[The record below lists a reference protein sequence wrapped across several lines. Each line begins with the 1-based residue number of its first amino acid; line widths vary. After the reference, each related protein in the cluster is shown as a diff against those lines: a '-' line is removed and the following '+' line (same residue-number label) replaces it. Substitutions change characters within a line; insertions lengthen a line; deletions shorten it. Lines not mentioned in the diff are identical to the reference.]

1 MILAIDI
8 GNTNVKLGV
17 FSDDGKLLDST
28 RLSSST
34 HKTGD
39 EYYLAIRD
47 SFGARGIN
55 LADICGVIM
64 SSVNPNLN
72 YTFEHLIGVYFHVKP
87 MIVGGG
93 IKTGINIRYDNP
105 KEVGADRIV
114 NSVSAYR
121 TYGGP
126 CIVID
131 CGTATTFNAI
141 SANGEFLGGAIGFG
155 LKTGADALC
164 QKAAKLPKVEL
175 VKPDNVVGKSTITN
189 MQSGLI
195 YGYVGMVEYI
205 VNKMK
210 EEMKDKNIRV
220 VATGGLSEIV
230 SANSKIIDV
239 VDRTLTLR
247 GLFILYKTNSE
258 QQGGKQ

>member
-17 FSDDGKLLDST
+17 FSEDGKLLDST

-55 LADICGVIM
+55 LADIDGVII

-72 YTFEHLIGVYFHVKP
+72 YTFEHLISVYFRVKP
-87 MIVGGG
+87 MVVGGG

-114 NSVSAYR
+114 NSVAAYR

-141 SANGEFLGGAIGFG
+141 SATGEFAGGVISFG

-175 VKPDNVVGKSTITN
+175 VKPDKVIGKSTITN

-210 EEMKDKNIRV
+210 EEMGGGNIRV

-230 SANSKIIDV
+230 SANSKVIDV

-247 GLFILYKTNSE
+247 GLYALYKTNSE
-258 QQGGKQ
+258 QGGKQ

>member
-17 FSDDGKLLDST
+17 FSEDGKLLDST

-55 LADICGVIM
+55 LADIDGVII

-72 YTFEHLIGVYFHVKP
+72 YTFEHLISVYFRVKP
-87 MIVGGG
+87 MVVGGG

-114 NSVSAYR
+114 NSVAAYR
-121 TYGGP
+121 TRQAGQGYRQ
-126 CIVID
+126 ID
-131 CGTATTFNAI
+131 YREYAV
-141 SANGEFLGGAIGFG
+141 GAYLRLRRHG
-155 LKTGADALC
+155 
-164 QKAAKLPKVEL
+164 
-175 VKPDNVVGKSTITN
+175 
-189 MQSGLI
+189 
-195 YGYVGMVEYI
+195 
-205 VNKMK
+205 
-210 EEMKDKNIRV
+210 RV
-220 VATGGLSEIV
+220 Y
-230 SANSKIIDV
+230 SK
-239 VDRTLTLR
+239 
-247 GLFILYKTNSE
+247 
-258 QQGGKQ
+258 

>member
-17 FSDDGKLLDST
+17 FSEDGELLDST

-55 LADICGVIM
+55 LSDIDGVII

-72 YTFEHLIGVYFHVKP
+72 YTFEHLISVYFRVKP
-87 MIVGGG
+87 MVVGGG
-93 IKTGINIRYDNP
+93 VRTGINIRYDNP

-114 NSVSAYR
+114 NSVAAYR

-131 CGTATTFNAI
+131 CGTATTFNAV
-141 SANGEFLGGAIGFG
+141 SASGDFLGGVISFG

-175 VKPDNVVGKSTITN
+175 AKPDKVIGKSTITN

-205 VNKMK
+205 VGKMK
-210 EEMKDKNIRV
+210 EEMGD
-220 VATGGLSEIV
+220 
-230 SANSKIIDV
+230 
-239 VDRTLTLR
+239 
-247 GLFILYKTNSE
+247 
-258 QQGGKQ
+258 